1 MTIPALRQDMDG
13 ILALTATA
21 TKHDLALRHL
31 CQAARASSQVSII
44 CTIIGAGV
52 FGVVDAILA
61 NIPVVGFVWFARWA
75 SRQFDSPLALQAHP
89 WPLAVDKFHASLL

>member
-1 MTIPALRQDMDG
+1 
-13 ILALTATA
+13 
-21 TKHDLALRHL
+21 
-31 CQAARASSQVSII
+31 VSI

-61 NIPVVGFVWFARWA
+61 NIPVVGFAWFARWA

-89 WPLAVDKFHASLL
+89 WPLAVGELDTGLL